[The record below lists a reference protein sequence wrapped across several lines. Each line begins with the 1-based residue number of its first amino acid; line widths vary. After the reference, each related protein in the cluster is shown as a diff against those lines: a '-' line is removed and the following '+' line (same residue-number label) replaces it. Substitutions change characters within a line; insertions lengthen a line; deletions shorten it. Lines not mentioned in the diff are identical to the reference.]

1 MQRSASDTAALQTTA
16 DVFDAIQPVVPDD
29 RVFESRFATTS
40 VYRIRTG
47 AYLLLALRRD
57 AAGELDAADVPPA
70 LLRHQYTAEAVLPRG
85 GDPEDWP
92 GWTEDDVVALSR
104 RLGNFVLVETRERFS
119 GRPWPDRK
127 AALNVGGLHTN
138 EIPANAEHW
147 LPEHVQGRQAEF
159 ASRAPFVWPP
169 DLPLGRSVTVTN
181 GFGGLSSSP
190 AELLR
195 ADETAVLGDWRDR
208 CADDDALRPGEAIPA
223 PEQVVAALGTA
234 LDRPQPVD
242 AGPDTSVE
250 RAATLF
256 LESEPHHV
264 RTSIRSYP

>member
-1 MQRSASDTAALQTTA
+1 MDTFDEEELVRLLRALVSWSVRGLIVGGIGGGTTERYYSDAAVGIRHGRLATTA

-47 AYLLLALRRD
+47 AYLLLALERD
-57 AAGELDAADVPPA
+57 AAGELDAADVPA

-138 EIPANAEHW
+138 EIPANAEHR

-159 ASRAPFVWPP
+159 ASRAPFVWP
-169 DLPLGRSVTVTN
+169 DSGR
-181 GFGGLSSSP
+181 
-190 AELLR
+190 
-195 ADETAVLGDWRDR
+195 
-208 CADDDALRPGEAIPA
+208 
-223 PEQVVAALGTA
+223 ALGHGDERIWRPLVLAGGA
-234 LDRPQPVD
+234 LE
-242 AGPDTSVE
+242 G
-250 RAATLF
+250 
-256 LESEPHHV
+256 
-264 RTSIRSYP
+264 